1 MGEKIIALKRKEI
14 IGGRNLVMYF
24 ERNDYEFLPGQ
35 YARITLLEPIYNDE
49 EGNSRLF
56 SIASSPT
63 KDYLMF
69 TTRAVPSAFN
79 RNIQELPIG
88 TSASISEPAGNT
100 VLHNDPAIPAVF
112 LIGGIGITPVRCM
125 IEYIVDTGLPYQ
137 AYLFYSNPDAESMA
151 FLDEFEKWAEL
162 CKNFKLYPTID
173 DISNKNWKY
182 SFGYI
187 NKEIIIKNVP
197 NVQEPIYY
205 IVGPLAMVDAME
217 QILFEMNVKSEQIKL
232 ERF

>member
-1 MGEKIIALKRKEI
+1 MGEKIITLKKREI

-24 ERNDYEFLPGQ
+24 ERKDYKFLPGQ
-35 YARITLLEPIYNDE
+35 YAKITLLEPIHDDE

-69 TTRAVPSAFN
+69 TTRAVQSAFN
-79 RNIQELPIG
+79 RNIQELPLD
-88 TSASISEPAGNT
+88 TPASISEPAGNT
-100 VLHNDPAIPAVF
+100 VLHNDPTIPAVF
-112 LIGGIGITPVRCM
+112 LIGGIGITPIRCM
-125 IEYIVDTGLPYQ
+125 VEYIVDTGLPYQ
-137 AYLFYSNPDAESMA
+137 AHLFYSNPDAESMA
-151 FLDEFEKWAEL
+151 FLNEFEKWAEL
-162 CKNFKLYPTID
+162 YKNFKLYPTID

-187 NKEIIIKNVP
+187 NKEMIIKNIP
-197 NVQEPIYY
+197 DVQKPIYY
-205 IVGPLAMVDAME
+205 IVGPLAMVNAME
-217 QILFEMNVKSEQIKL
+217 QILFEIGVKPEQIKL